1 MSAPSGRAPKY
12 HRVADELR
20 RQITSGEYAPGDRL
34 PSETA
39 LVDQFRVSLPTIRQ
53 AIGVLRAEGLLDSR
67 HGIGTFVKESRR
79 LQRRS
84 RRRYGRARTDQ
95 QLLTSHLRHDIVFA
109 GRGPAPDHVAEAM
122 GEEQGTEVVIRRRHL
137 SDPETGRPEE
147 IGASYL
153 PLGVAAGTFLE
164 ERQVV
169 PKALFLC
176 VEDLTGKR
184 YAHAHDQWS
193 ARMPTAEEADALDLP
208 TGAPVV
214 HVVHVA
220 RAEDGAVLEVSESV
234 WPADRILVIDDYPI
248 ESEAQ
253 SPTAPSE
260 V

>member
-34 PSETA
+34 PSETT
-39 LVDQFRVSLPTIRQ
+39 LVDQFRVSLPTVRQ

-84 RRRYGRARTDQ
+84 RRRYGRARTDK

-122 GEEQGTEVVIRRRHL
+122 GEELGTEVVIRRRHL

-147 IGASYL
+147 VGASYL
-153 PLGVAAGTFLE
+153 PLGIAAGTFLE